1 MNHHNETMPRLVT
14 ATSSSSTNGAAHTS
28 PGHRPGLEFP
38 RNQALKGRHKFT
50 PKSIVSLIVEMIEP
64 YQGRVYD
71 PAMGSGG
78 FCHAVRHKRI
88 SVLPNGAS
96 DDSSGSRRRIS
107 RALKGRFSSNKW
119 RSLPTDQRMTK
130 SSSSGA
136 GIFRTHTPA
145 GNTQ

>member
-1 MNHHNETMPRLVT
+1 MKAKEEKMRLIATIPFHIHHGTC
-14 ATSSSSTNGAAHTS
+14 
-28 PGHRPGLEFP
+28 PGIVKR
-38 RNQALKGRHKFT
+38 RRT

-78 FCHAVRHKRI
+78 FFHSVRHKRI
-88 SVLPNGAS
+88 SDFRPNGAS
-96 DDSSGSRRRIS
+96 DDSPGQRPGSRRRMS
-107 RALKGRFSSNKW
+107 RALKGRFSSNNW
-119 RSLPTDQRMTK
+119 RSLPTDQGMTK

-136 GIFRTHTPA
+136 GIFRTQTPA